1 MEAADGYYTPTN
13 MMPLS
18 VTPQDIKDFEI
29 YGSFLRQSFIWGLD
43 PFPISPFFIVAVLA
57 DLDSAM
63 SADFINAVSPLSALR
78 LATWPPPEF
87 LGVEDNRI
95 HLNLDY
101 TKDPMKLIN
110 SCLEFTQVCFRIR
123 HQLNVLTNSMH

>member
-29 YGSFLRQSFIWGLD
+29 YGSFLRQSLIWGLD

-57 DLDSAM
+57 GLDSAM

-87 LGVEDNRI
+87 LGVEDNCI
-95 HLNLDY
+95 HLDLDY

-110 SCLEFTQVCFRIR
+110 SCLEYTQVCFVFN
-123 HQLNVLTNSMH
+123 LNIN